1 MFTGCYLFPSR
12 HNDIELCS
20 RKLPLSI
27 GNHTRNGVGWCT
39 RGSNNFLRDIRR
51 HTDIELCSRKFPL
64 SIGNLMHEMESDL
77 CSQDSHNFLRDIMT
91 SNYVPAGCL

>member
-1 MFTGCYLFPSR
+1 MFPEVAFENRESY
-12 HNDIELCS
+12 
-20 RKLPLSI
+20 
-27 GNHTRNGVGWCT
+27 TRNGVGWCT
-39 RGSNNFLRDIRR
+39 RGPHNFLRDIRR

-91 SNYVPAGCL
+91 SNYVPAG